1 MRIKKINGI
10 MRLKFIKSI
19 IPKVKIKM
27 KILVTGGAGF
37 IGSHIAD
44 KLISKGQDVVIIDNL
59 STGFEY
65 NINPAAKFIKA
76 DIKDFGTIEK
86 IFMEESPEAVYHLAA
101 QIDVR
106 KSVSDPM
113 FDAKTNIMGTLNLIK
128 LSAGYKIKKFI
139 FSSTGGAIYGDTEIR
154 PTPEN
159 HPEWPLSPYGIAKLA
174 ADKFLNYYNKVFGL
188 NYVSLRYSN
197 VYGPRQNPFG
207 EAGVVAIFLNKMLNG
222 EQPVI
227 NGDGMQ
233 TRDYIYVEDV
243 VLANYLALNKAGA
256 TGIYNVGTSVEI
268 SVNDLFKEINKN
280 FDNKY
285 KEVHGP
291 AKMGEQKTSSLS
303 CDKIKKEFDFIPETA
318 FRAGIKKT
326 YEWFL
331 QNTQYNT
338 I

>member
-1 MRIKKINGI
+1 
-10 MRLKFIKSI
+10 
-19 IPKVKIKM
+19 M
-27 KILVTGGAGF
+27 KILITGGAGF
-37 IGSHIAD
+37 IGSQAADALIAN
-44 KLISKGQDVVIIDNL
+44 GNEVIILDNL

-65 NINPAAKFIKA
+65 NINPDAKFIKA
-76 DIKDFGTIEK
+76 DITDFKNIER
-86 IFMEESPEAVYHLAA
+86 IFEEEKPEIVYHFAA

-113 FDAKTNIMGTLNLIK
+113 FDAETNIMGTLNLIK
-128 LSAGYKIKKFI
+128 LSAAFKIKKFI
-139 FSSTGGAIYGDTEIR
+139 FSSTGGAIYGDTDLR

-174 ADKFLNYYNKVFGL
+174 ADKFLNYYSEIFGL
-188 NYVSLRYSN
+188 KYISLRYGN
-197 VYGPRQNPFG
+197 VYGPRQNPHG

-222 EQPVI
+222 AQPVI
-227 NGDGMQ
+227 NGDGGQ
-233 TRDYIYVEDV
+233 TRDYVYVADV
-243 VLANYLALNKAGA
+243 VKANILALEKTDK

-291 AKMGEQKTSSLS
+291 AKIGEQKTSCLS
-303 CDKIKKEFDFIPETA
+303 YEKIEKELGFKPETA
-318 FRAGIKKT
+318 FSEGIKKT

-331 QNTQYNT
+331 LNKNRR
-338 I
+338 